1 MPQLRSKIQPKKKK
15 ERQRRG
21 KTNID
26 IELTDEAGEVVV
38 LEIVGE
44 ECEGELGHVP
54 YDEAVAAFGPRDDG
68 VGGGVLH
75 HVVALVQER
84 CH

>member
-1 MPQLRSKIQPKKKK
+1 M
-15 ERQRRG
+15 
-21 KTNID
+21 
-26 IELTDEAGEVVV
+26 